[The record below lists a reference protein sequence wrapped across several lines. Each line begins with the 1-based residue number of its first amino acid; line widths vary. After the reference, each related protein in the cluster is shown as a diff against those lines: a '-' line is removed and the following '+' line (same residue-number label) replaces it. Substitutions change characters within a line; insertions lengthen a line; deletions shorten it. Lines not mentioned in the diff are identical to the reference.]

1 MTYHADLPDIAG
13 RPVVPC
19 DLWDRKLVIGEHAD
33 VFPFFV
39 ELFLS
44 ANDQHNPSIHSP
56 GARAMNV

>member
-1 MTYHADLPDIAG
+1 MTYHADLPHIAG
-13 RPVVPC
+13 RPIVPC

-44 ANDQHNPSIHSP
+44 DSDQQNLFDQ
-56 GARAMNV
+56 GLGL